1 MSTVPEVIAARHA
14 GLRVAAF
21 SIVTNYSNLFHDQV
35 HSQEEIRDNAA
46 LASEGLKHILSR
58 LVAEF

>member
-1 MSTVPEVIAARHA
+1 
-14 GLRVAAF
+14 
-21 SIVTNYSNLFHDQV
+21 VTNYSNLFHDQA